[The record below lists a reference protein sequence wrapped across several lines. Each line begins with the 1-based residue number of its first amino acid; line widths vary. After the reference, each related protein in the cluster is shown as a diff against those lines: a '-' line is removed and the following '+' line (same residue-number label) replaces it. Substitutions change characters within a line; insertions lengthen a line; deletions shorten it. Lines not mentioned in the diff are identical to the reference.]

1 MLDNSKIINLLLESP
16 QKQQRLDLSSDP
28 VQKYAGTTPKI
39 AEVSEE
45 HEDSELKSSIK
56 EESRTEKSGSHDVE
70 LDNKN
75 KPITKTFDK
84 QDARLLRYSSST
96 GEFRENRL
104 RKSSKGIQGSV
115 GESSPQISLV
125 KNHQIIQDIKSSLD
139 SLHLKFDEINSKNKI
154 SEISNFKPQSID

>member
-1 MLDNSKIINLLLESP
+1 MINLLSGSP
-16 QKQQRLDLSSDP
+16 QKQRLDLSSDP
-28 VQKYAGTTPKI
+28 APKYAETTLKI

-45 HEDSELKSSIK
+45 HEDSDLKSSIK
-56 EESRTEKSGSHDVE
+56 EESRTEKSGSHDVD

-75 KPITKTFDK
+75 KPITKTFDN
-84 QDARLLRYSSST
+84 QDTRLLRYSSST

-125 KNHQIIQDIKSSLD
+125 KNHQIIQDIKSSLE

-154 SEISNFKPQSID
+154 SEISNFKPPSID